1 MSFPDTSAD
10 EESSCVAGEPSS
22 IPGSGILIHCR
33 RVRLPSPIFLGLLCG
48 SGGKESACNVG
59 DLGLTPGFGRSPGE
73 GKGCPLQYSCLHN
86 SMDPIVYGVANSRTG
101 LKDLSLHFQE
111 RSAESGLDWSLP
123 VPSGVSSL
131 KPAKTHTLAFAGS
144 PFSPLDRKTSVV
156 PQAHR

>member
-1 MSFPDTSAD
+1 MGFPDTSAGD
-10 EESSCVAGEPSS
+10 VNSCLAGEPSLV
-22 IPGSGILIHCR
+22 PGSGNPDLLQKGQATQSNILG
-33 RVRLPSPIFLGLLCG
+33 PLCG
-48 SGGKESACNVG
+48 SAPACR
-59 DLGLTPGFGRSPGE
+59 DLSMTPGFGRSPGE

-123 VPSGVSSL
+123 VPSGISSL

-144 PFSPLDRKTSVV
+144 PLRPLDRKTSMV